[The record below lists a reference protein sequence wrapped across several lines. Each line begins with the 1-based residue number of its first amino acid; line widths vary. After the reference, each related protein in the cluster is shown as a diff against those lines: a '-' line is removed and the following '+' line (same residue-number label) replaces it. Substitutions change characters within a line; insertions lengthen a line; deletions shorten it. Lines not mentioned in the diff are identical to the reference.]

1 MKPASILIVED
12 EKLIRDTLRRRLT
25 RDDHR
30 VQEADRG
37 DRALDLVSNNAFEV
51 VLLDYRLPDTDG
63 LAVLRKIKSLYPD
76 MVVIIMTAFSSVSI
90 AVEAIRMGAS
100 DFVTKPFNMDEI
112 VVSIEKALEAQR
124 LREEVSRLR
133 TEEGQHYGFDALLG
147 ESPVMMRLKGMI
159 RSVTSVPSGTVLLQ
173 GPSGVG
179 KDLIAKIIH
188 YNSPRAKMPFVN
200 ITCTAIAE
208 SLLESELFGHERGAF
223 TDARE
228 QKKGLVEIA
237 DGGTIFLDE
246 IGDMPLSLQ
255 AKLLRFLEERKFRRV
270 GGTVDLSVDVRVISA
285 TNRMIGELMATGA
298 FREDLFYRLNSVPI
312 MVPPLKDRQGDIELL
327 AVHFAKSFSAQFRRP
342 SPPALT
348 PEALER
354 IRQYHW
360 PGNVRELRNVMERAV
375 LLGAGDLIRPEDL
388 SIGGDGLTPPS
399 ASVSGVAAL
408 IGEKGVDLQEVERQ
422 LVEEAMRRTG
432 GNQTRAARLLHISR
446 DQLRYRLEKFGL
458 LGKGSQAE
466 G

>member
-30 VQEADRG
+30 VQEAERG
-37 DRALDLVSNNAFEV
+37 DQALELIKSNAFEV

-63 LAVLRKIKSLYPD
+63 LAVLRKTKSLYPD

-133 TEEGQHYGFDALLG
+133 TEEGQHYSFDAMLG
-147 ESPVMMRLKGMI
+147 ESPVTMRLKGMI
-159 RSVTSVPSGTVLLQ
+159 RSVASAPSGTVLLQ

-188 YNSPRAKMPFVN
+188 YNSPRAAMPFVN

-270 GGTVDLSVDVRVISA
+270 GGTVDQSVDVRVISA
-285 TNRMIGELMATGA
+285 TNRMIGDLVAAGL

-312 MVPPLKDRQGDIELL
+312 HVPPLRDRQGDIELL
-327 AVHFAKSFSAQFRRP
+327 AVHFAKSFSAQFRR
-342 SPPALT
+342 SVPPQLA
-348 PEALER
+348 PEAIQR
-354 IRQYHW
+354 MRQYHW
-360 PGNVRELRNVMERAV
+360 PGNIRELRNVIERAV
-375 LLGAGDLIRPEDL
+375 LLGTDDQIRPEDL
-388 SIGGDGLTPPS
+388 SIGGESLGTTTPVS
-399 ASVSGVAAL
+399 TVASL
-408 IGEKGVDLQEVERQ
+408 MGERGVDLQDVERQ
-422 LVEEAMRRTG
+422 LVQEAMRRTG

-458 LGKGSQAE
+458 LGKGLQA
-466 G
+466 GN